1 MTIGWM
7 GLGLMGERMVK
18 RVASL
23 GEDVVAYNRSP
34 KAIRDLPTHVR
45 VTSDPRDA
53 ARGCRVIFLM
63 LADSAAVE
71 AALFASGAIDAMD
84 PGAVVVNMSTVG
96 VEESIRFAERVE
108 RRGFGYVES
117 PVLGTIKPA
126 EEGKLVALVAGT
138 EANEETALPYLHT
151 MAHVVHRLGNVGNG
165 SAMKLM
171 VNYLLA
177 MSMLS
182 LGEALAF
189 AERAGFDVRTAL
201 DVLATSSVWPAVY
214 GGKRAMIETG
224 DFTPQFPVKHLA
236 KDVRLFTEASEHLR
250 ARTPI
255 AGLARDLLRRASAGS
270 LADLDMA
277 ALCSWFRD
285 DGQGQRSDS

>member
-1 MTIGWM
+1 MTVGWM

-18 RVASL
+18 RVAAL

-34 KAIRDLPTHVR
+34 KAIRDLPSNVR
-45 VTSDPRDA
+45 LTSDPREA
-53 ARGCRVIFLM
+53 AQGCRLTFLM
-63 LADSAAVE
+63 LADAAAVE
-71 AALFASGAIDAMD
+71 AALFESGAIDGME
-84 PGAVVVNMSTVG
+84 PGTVVVNMSTVG

-108 RRGFGYVES
+108 RRGLGYVES
-117 PVLGTIKPA
+117 PVLGTTKPA

-138 EANEETALPYLHT
+138 EANVEAALPYLRT
-151 MAHVVHRLGNVGNG
+151 MAHVIHRLGNVGNG

-214 GGKRAMIETG
+214 GGKRGMIESG

-236 KDVRLFTEASEHLR
+236 KDMRLFTEASERWR

-255 AGLARDLLRRASAGS
+255 AGLARDLLRRASAGPF
-270 LADLDMA
+270 ADLDMA
-277 ALCSWFRD
+277 ALCAWFRD
-285 DGQGQRSDS
+285 DGQGQASDR